1 MQKKK
6 DESDNTD
13 TVTQYASG
21 RPIMCS
27 TRAWAA
33 VVKSIMGYPGA
44 DLDTPVS
51 AVWQNNGI
59 EHIKLGGGGGT
70 TQYVQICN

>member
-1 MQKKK
+1 
-6 DESDNTD
+6 
-13 TVTQYASG
+13 
-21 RPIMCS
+21 MCS

-33 VVKSIMGYPGA
+33 VVKSILGYPGA

-59 EHIKLGGGGGT
+59 EHIKVGGGGHHS
-70 TQYVQICN
+70 ICPNLQLASILMKLWNLIEQGLIS

>member
-1 MQKKK
+1 
-6 DESDNTD
+6 
-13 TVTQYASG
+13 
-21 RPIMCS
+21 MCS

-59 EHIKLGGGGGT
+59 EHIKLGGGAPLNMSKFAT
-70 TQYVQICN
+70 SIDSYETLESDRTRSH

>member
-1 MQKKK
+1 
-6 DESDNTD
+6 
-13 TVTQYASG
+13 
-21 RPIMCS
+21 MCS

-33 VVKSIMGYPGA
+33 VVKSILGYPGA

-59 EHIKLGGGGGT
+59 EHIKLGGGHHS
-70 TQYVQICN
+70 ICPNLQLASILMKLWNLIEQGLIS